1 MPFNLTRARKLDY
14 KRCWDLFAKQG
25 ISVYKIP
32 EVLMREGI
40 FNHTTGEKFGA
51 QAVWRGAWIYALQNL
66 VEAKNDMAKYYL
78 SNGQILTDDIFYKD
92 VIAKARQF
100 LTTKQYIEFME
111 RNSYLKPYA
120 E

>member
-32 EVLMREGI
+32 DLLLEEGI
-40 FNHTTGEKFGA
+40 VNSNTGTKFGS
-51 QAVWRGAWIYALQNL
+51 QAIWRGAWMYALQNL
-66 VEAKNDMAKYYL
+66 MEAKQDMTKYYL
-78 SNGQILTDDIFYKD
+78 ANGQVLTDEIFYKD
-92 VIAKARQF
+92 IIAKARQF
-100 LTTKQYIEFME
+100 LTTKQYTAFME

-120 E
+120 